1 MVTKKGW
8 ICIVFLALLMA
19 GCAQERHAAEHVS
32 NFTIALQCGNAT
44 PLPLKVVGNVLM
56 DPREFTAS
64 NCSIHGANRVIT
76 VRCPRAEL
84 TVSPQVREAERYLQ
98 GSPIQSVS

>member
-1 MVTKKGW
+1 MITKNGW
-8 ICIVFLALLMA
+8 ICAVFLALLLA
-19 GCAQERHAAEHVS
+19 GCAQERQAGDVG
-32 NFTIALQCGNAT
+32 NFTLALQCGNAT

-56 DPREFTAS
+56 DPREFTAN

-84 TVSPQVREAERYLQ
+84 TVSPLVQEAQRYLQ
-98 GSPIQSVS
+98 PSSNQSVS